1 FSRAIARVPTTRYC
15 GRRLAREWLVDCIL
29 AIDQGKPRSRPLV
42 FGRAGHILGT
52 AQGEFAPMFSPD
64 GWGGHGPAR
73 LWETTLRAARGA
85 LADARVE
92 ARSLAAI
99 GITNQ
104 RETTLIWDAETGAP
118 VGNAI
123 VWQDRRTAQRCE
135 RIRADGM
142 AETIARAT
150 GLVVD
155 P

>member
-1 FSRAIARVPTTRYC
+1 RVPTTRYC
-15 GRRLAREWLVDCIL
+15 GRRLAREWLVDRIL
-29 AIDQGKPRSRPLV
+29 AIDQGTSSSRALV
-42 FGRAGHILGT
+42 FDRAGHILGS
-52 AQGEFAPMFSPD
+52 AQVEFDQMFPQD
-64 GWGGHGPAR
+64 GWVGHDPEV

-155 P
+155 PYF